1 MDEDVEVGDKLANWP
16 GHLWLEGKT
25 LVHLLDEQTRPSHM
39 PRGPAKRTGPGF
51 LNPAMAPARTRS
63 VMLLADALEF
73 GWLVGDDKPLRIL
86 DVMCSTG
93 VRVRRWRQEVPSH
106 LQHRIRIT
114 ANDLDTFAL
123 DWAKASHQTHPP
135 ATEVTHEPEEDR
147 YGVESTQNF
156 DNGINFRS
164 QDARITMM
172 ETGSQWIDV
181 DPFGSPVQFLDA
193 AIQGLSRTGVLEIT
207 ATDTAA
213 LTGSSAS
220 SQARRY
226 GARGIVDVYA
236 HDDAVRLLLATVATN
251 AARLDKTIVPLLAM
265 FDGHHVRISCLVKTS
280 REKASNIHSNIGWR
294 VRCDDVPYRFVQHP
308 DSEQMKRASGPM
320 WTGPLWNKE
329 IAGRMTEQRAI
340 DLCLPSSNEISQYQ
354 NQGLEWSE
362 TDIEHSER
370 ELRRSVRYIASA
382 ADLMSREHLLLNL
395 DSLPRWAGVGG
406 APKMERL
413 ISRLYEAGF
422 AAARLPDLEPL
433 LVTDA
438 PFEVVLEQV
447 RANQNQPNDGS
458 SEGSES

>member
-1 MDEDVEVGDKLANWP
+1 
-16 GHLWLEGKT
+16 
-25 LVHLLDEQTRPSHM
+25 
-39 PRGPAKRTGPGF
+39 
-51 LNPAMAPARTRS
+51 
-63 VMLLADALEF
+63 
-73 GWLVGDDKPLRIL
+73 
-86 DVMCSTG
+86 
-93 VRVRRWRQEVPSH
+93 
-106 LQHRIRIT
+106 
-114 ANDLDTFAL
+114 
-123 DWAKASHQTHPP
+123 
-135 ATEVTHEPEEDR
+135 
-147 YGVESTQNF
+147 
-156 DNGINFRS
+156 
-164 QDARITMM
+164 
-172 ETGSQWIDV
+172 
-181 DPFGSPVQFLDA
+181 
-193 AIQGLSRTGVLEIT
+193 
-207 ATDTAA
+207 
-213 LTGSSAS
+213 
-220 SQARRY
+220 
-226 GARGIVDVYA
+226 
-236 HDDAVRLLLATVATN
+236 
-251 AARLDKTIVPLLAM
+251 
-265 FDGHHVRISCLVKTS
+265 
-280 REKASNIHSNIGWR
+280 
-294 VRCDDVPYRFVQHP
+294 
-308 DSEQMKRASGPM
+308 M